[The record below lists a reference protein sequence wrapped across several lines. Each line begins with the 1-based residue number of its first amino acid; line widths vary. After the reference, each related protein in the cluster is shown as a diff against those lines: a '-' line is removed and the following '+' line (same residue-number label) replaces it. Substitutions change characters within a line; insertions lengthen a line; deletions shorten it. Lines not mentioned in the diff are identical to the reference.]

1 MKAGHGT
8 SSREL
13 SSCALVPRATWQ
25 ERDASSGRQAAPTA
39 TPAAAGPSFMFPL
52 FSKLAAAKGEAEA
65 QNLIYSQKSDVW
77 RKRWEDK
84 YAGSKATRAAL
95 PPPPRASTSVGRLPN
110 MEGVGRLAGRTAA
123 NRSSADMASVA
134 RAARA
139 QQRPTADRWT
149 LLRERLPEAVAI
161 GIGNRMTFEV

>member
-1 MKAGHGT
+1 
-8 SSREL
+8 
-13 SSCALVPRATWQ
+13 
-25 ERDASSGRQAAPTA
+25 
-39 TPAAAGPSFMFPL
+39 MFPL

-95 PPPPRASTSVGRLPN
+95 PPPPPPRASTSVGRPAGPN
-110 MEGVGRLAGRTAA
+110 LGRLAGRRYGAD
-123 NRSSADMASVA
+123 RSSAEMASVA